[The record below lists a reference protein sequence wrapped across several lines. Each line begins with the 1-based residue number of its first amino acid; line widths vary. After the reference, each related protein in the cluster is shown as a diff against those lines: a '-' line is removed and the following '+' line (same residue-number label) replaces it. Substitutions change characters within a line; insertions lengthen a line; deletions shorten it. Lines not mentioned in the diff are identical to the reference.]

1 MYIDNYVFDSRRD
14 RESRLPQF
22 AFLIS
27 SRAVGRRPVV
37 VATPV
42 VRTQTQLTQHCIVNT
57 K

>member
-42 VRTQTQLTQHCIVNT
+42 VRTQTQVTQHCIVNT